1 MLFRSPC
8 VVDPQANLLTVL
20 AVSED
25 PAALHCDGGDWW
37 VASADDPTTV
47 SDDRPFPYLRTPH
60 VPRFYLM
67 AIALVLGAS
76 VLAVRVAAG
85 PMRGLWRQTD
95 VFFMGLAFLLLET
108 KNVVEFALLFGTTW
122 FVNALVFVS
131 VLVSVLAA
139 VEVSRRVRFR
149 RPEWLYAVLA
159 AALALNWVVPTD
171 WLLTLAPGVRLA
183 VAGGVAFLPIFTAN
197 LIFADRFRD
206 EEESTVAFGAN
217 ILGAVLGGVLEY
229 TALLTG
235 YRSLLF
241 VVAAAYVLALV
252 TGRRYLRPA
261 VGA

>member
-1 MLFRSPC
+1 MAIADRLSPHF
-8 VVDPQANLLTVL
+8 TVTTTEVI
-20 AVSED
+20 AAD
-25 PAALHCDGGDWW
+25 GPA
-37 VASADDPTTV
+37 PV

-76 VLAVRVAAG
+76 VLAVRAAAG
-85 PMRGLWRQTD
+85 PMRGLWRQAD

-108 KNVVEFALLFGTTW
+108 KNVVGFALLFGTTW

-139 VEVSRRVRFR
+139 VEVSRRVRVR

-159 AALALNWVVPTD
+159 AALALNWIVPTE
-171 WLLTLAPGVRLA
+171 WLLTLAPGARLA
-183 VAGGVAFLPIFTAN
+183 VAGGVAFLPIFAAN

-206 EEESTVAFGAN
+206 ETQPTVAFSAN
-217 ILGAVLGGVLEY
+217 LLGAVVGGVLEY
-229 TALLTG
+229 TALLSG

-241 VVAAAYVLALV
+241 VVAGAYALALV
-252 TGRRYLRPA
+252 ASRRSTL
-261 VGA
+261 GAPGGAENVCPPGAA